1 MHVSEVVCVNQFHP
15 VLEKPLIDRARELG
29 YQAFLE
35 CRHYSE
41 NPFREAGWQRYEA
54 WEEGWIAAKQDNP
67 GWFDSEREVFVFAA
81 RM

>member
-1 MHVSEVVCVNQFHP
+1 MHVSEVCSVNQFHP

-29 YQAFLE
+29 YQAFLD

-67 GWFDSEREVFVFAA
+67 GWFDNEREVFVFAA